1 MVRITGGGEIM
12 RKSPKSSLVVKFSSG
27 KTLNLNS
34 YCYDHRGLIYQ
45 AGKMPIGT
53 AAFIGIMPI
62 GIRVV

>member
-1 MVRITGGGEIM
+1 M